1 MKQRLND
8 RLFQRIQEIETKRMK
23 EEQAMAKSG
32 KMTKAQKQKAEL
44 EKLNQRTS
52 STIKKGVI

>member
-23 EEQAMAKSG
+23 EEQAMAKG
-32 KMTKAQKQKAEL
+32 AKMTKAQKQKAEL